1 MNMLLKPSLIWSI
14 IYVNNDIIIIVYR
27 NKYKT

>member
-1 MNMLLKPSLIWSI
+1 MLLKPSLIWSI